1 MPANLT
7 PQYYEAEKNYRQAKK
22 PSEKILALETM
33 LAIMPKHKGTDKLR
47 ADLRRKISQL
57 KEDTLKKSG
66 GKRGQLFD
74 VIRSGAGQVVLIG
87 FPNAGKSQLVGSLT
101 QAKPEV
107 GEYPYTTHS
116 PIPGMMEYKDIKI
129 QLVDIPSVFD
139 ESARGWLINVVRN
152 ADALLL
158 IVDLIDG
165 PEIQAT
171 LLLEELGKYKVKP
184 EWTVNPEEIV
194 FLGKKMMV
202 VGNKLDAAEAAKNF
216 LLVQEKFST
225 FHPIAVS
232 AAQGKNLE
240 NLKDEIFTFL
250 KIIRAYTKNPGK
262 EPDLKHPV
270 ILKKGN
276 AVLDFAAEIHKDFV
290 EKLLYARIWGSE
302 KYKGQRVQRD
312 HLLEDGDIIEL
323 HL

>member
-165 PEIQAT
+165 PEIQAA
-171 LLLEELGKYKVKP
+171 LLLEELEKYKVKP
-184 EWTVNPEEIV
+184 EWTVNPEEFV
-194 FLGKKMMV
+194 FLGKKMMI

-216 LLVQEKFST
+216 LRVQEKFFT

-250 KIIRAYTKNPGK
+250 KIIRVYTKNPGK

-270 ILKKGN
+270 ILKKGS

>member
-7 PQYYEAEKNYRQAKK
+7 PQYYEAEKNYRQAKN

-87 FPNAGKSQLVGSLT
+87 FPNSGKSQLVGRLT
-101 QAKPEV
+101 QAKPDV

-116 PIPGMMEYKDIKI
+116 PVPGMMEYQDIKI
-129 QLVDIPSVFD
+129 QLVDIPSILD

-152 ADALLL
+152 ADALLMV
-158 IVDLIDG
+158 VDLSDE
-165 PEIQAT
+165 PETQTA
-171 LLLEELGKYKVKP
+171 LLLEELEKYKIKP
-184 EWTVNPEEIV
+184 DWTVNAEEVV
-194 FLGKKMMV
+194 FLGKKMMI
-202 VGNKLDAAEAAKNF
+202 VGNKLDAAAAAKNF
-216 LLVQEKFST
+216 LPFQEKFSA

-240 NLKDEIFTFL
+240 SLRNAIFTFL
-250 KIIRAYTKNPGK
+250 KITRAYTKTPGK

-270 ILKKGN
+270 ILKKGST
-276 AVLDFAAEIHKDFV
+276 VLDFAAEIHKDFA
-290 EKLLYARIWGSE
+290 EKLQYARIWGSE

-323 HL
+323 HI